1 MQFFQ
6 RFSKFLLLLTLLA
19 CGAQEQEKTINYIEA
34 SSAAATKWS
43 LSSFPLTFKSSQAFD
58 PAMLVA
64 IEDMQLEWNNAS
76 NRGVTFFNAP
86 AATNEKNYSNINDY
100 RDSEFG
106 IYRLTEWPSAFPAPA
121 LAVTQTYGQIRNYGT
136 VFEYIELF
144 HADILVNEQHYD
156 FSTSFQFGSYD
167 FATVILHELGHV
179 LGLKHVEAKVD
190 TVMLAGITKWTVI
203 NEVYAY
209 DQNYLD
215 RNYFS
220 DFIPTA
226 MRSLS
231 SIPYENESTEQEVID
246 ETKVVVI
253 HHYLMNDEREITTIS
268 PVLPLPRR

>member
-1 MQFFQ
+1 LLLLQ
-6 RFSKFLLLLTLLA
+6 RFSIFWILLTLLA
-19 CGAQEQEKTINYIEA
+19 CGAQEQEKKINYIEA
-34 SSAAATKWS
+34 STVAVTKWS
-43 LSSFPLTFKSSQAFD
+43 LSSFPLTFKSSQSFD
-58 PAMLVA
+58 PAMLTV

-86 AATNEKNYSNINDY
+86 AVTTEKNYGNINDY
-100 RDSEFG
+100 RDNEFG
-106 IYRLTEWPSAFPAPA
+106 VYRLNQWPSAFPSGA

-136 VFEYIELF
+136 VFEFIELF

-156 FSTSFQFGSYD
+156 FSTTFQFGSYD
-167 FATVILHELGHV
+167 FGTVILHELGHV
-179 LGLKHVEAKVD
+179 LGLKHVDAKVD

-220 DFIPTA
+220 DFTPSAIRTLA
-226 MRSLS
+226 
-231 SIPYENESTEQEVID
+231 SIPYENEPVEAEID
-246 ETKVVVI
+246 ESKVVVI
-253 HHYLMNDEREITTIS
+253 HHYLMSDETEITTIS